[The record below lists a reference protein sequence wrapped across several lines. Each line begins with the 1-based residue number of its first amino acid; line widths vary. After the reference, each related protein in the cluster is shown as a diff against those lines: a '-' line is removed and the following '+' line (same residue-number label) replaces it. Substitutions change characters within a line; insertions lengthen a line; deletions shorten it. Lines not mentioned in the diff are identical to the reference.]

1 MTAEQRAAII
11 TAVRAH
17 PKIGKGSLS
26 WIDETMTDNEVIDY
40 LDEEPEPIAT
50 PTAAVRAL
58 VEYDKL
64 LDSIELGD
72 PGA

>member
-26 WIDETMTDNEVIDY
+26 WIDETMTDLEVLEEVKEAKATTPALAIDH
-40 LDEEPEPIAT
+40 LLWLEKIWREADNFPPLEEA
-50 PTAAVRAL
+50 
-58 VEYDKL
+58 
-64 LDSIELGD
+64 
-72 PGA
+72 